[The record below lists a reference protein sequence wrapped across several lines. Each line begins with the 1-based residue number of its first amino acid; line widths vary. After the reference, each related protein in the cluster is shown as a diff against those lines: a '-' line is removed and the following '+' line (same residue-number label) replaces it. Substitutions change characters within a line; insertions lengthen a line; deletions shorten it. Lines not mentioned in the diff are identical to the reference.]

1 MSIFLADALDN
12 GAGYAAEI
20 ADVENFSRLLSDA
33 RKTLTDDWT
42 ADDHASCTSSC
53 LDCLRSYD
61 NRQLHGS
68 LDWRLSLDMLDLLA
82 GEALDLDRWS
92 HLGAMV
98 ADGISKTG
106 LLPNRLAVGQ
116 TNSGFS
122 FIKHS
127 SSGKAVLLGHP
138 LWHRSEDQAT
148 EEQIDALDEAEEA
161 SGASI
166 HQSDVFEAVRQ
177 PLEIL
182 RRLL

>member
-1 MSIFLADALDN
+1 MSVFIADALDN

-20 ADVENFSRLLSDA
+20 AEEDNFSRLISDA

-42 ADDHASCTSSC
+42 AADHASCTSSC

-82 GEALDLDRWS
+82 GETLRLDRWVD
-92 HLGAMV
+92 LGEMV

-106 LLPNRLAVGQ
+106 LMPSHLTVGQ
-116 TNSGFS
+116 TELGFS
-122 FIKHS
+122 FIAHS

-138 LWHRSEDQAT
+138 LWHRGEDQAT
-148 EEQIDALDEAEEA
+148 EEQIDAIDEAEEA

-166 HQSDVFEAVRQ
+166 HQSDVFEAVRK